1 MRYVLLC
8 LLTFTFGTLLG
19 EHAANAASI
28 EGNWSGSG
36 TVRLTEGGTEAV
48 RCRIRYEKGSGRT
61 FVLHVTCAHSNGT
74 FKVSGR
80 IVQLSGG
87 NRYSGRLYSDQYS
100 VAGDVGISV
109 SGTRQTLTAKSKKG
123 SATVKLTK
131 Q

>member
-1 MRYVLLC
+1 MRYVLMC
-8 LLTFTFGTLLG
+8 LLVFTFGSLTG

-28 EGNWSGSG
+28 EGSWSGSG

-80 IVQLSGG
+80 IVQLNGSQ
-87 NRYSGRLYSDQYS
+87 YSGRLYSDQYS